1 MLAMASNTPE
11 QKRSFNA
18 GYLAAL
24 DFEVGDLVCGV
35 YRVVVR
41 RKDRV
46 EFEIKMETVDFV
58 QGRLAISYEESSS
71 LEEEGKVVFCSETVM
86 WKRADEDRRMPLE
99 RTVLKFM
106 HETASWWLMD
116 SGVRYLVDLEG

>member
-11 QKRSFNA
+11 EKRSFNA

-46 EFEIKMETVDFV
+46 EFEIKMETMDFV